1 MHAVNIGIRSH
12 YHLIISEGVQTLL
25 DIQCSLQEV
34 ELLILID
41 HLLGK
46 SEGVQGFSTQRE
58 HCLCIHITA
67 LGDTSAC

>member
-41 HLLGK
+41 HLLGE